1 MSSSP
6 FDSLFGFKELSEV
19 TGMTTCVLSTN
30 LHRARTRREK
40 GTPFNTDMPEPDKYI
55 GSSPVWTEDTVRAW
69 LTVRASDNTDVRVL
83 KPVDPSESLRLR
95 RAVPIPPVPFK
106 PKATAAD
113 EAADERVE
121 EAAEV
126 VEDVVAS
133 PDPARKNKGKRKRK
147 NR

>member
-106 PKATAAD
+106 SKTVDTVD
-113 EAADERVE
+113 EAAG
-121 EAAEV
+121 V
-126 VEDVVAS
+126 VEDTVETSA
-133 PDPARKNKGKRKRK
+133 PARKNKGKRKRK
-147 NR
+147 SK

>member
-106 PKATAAD
+106 PKASAAVK
-113 EAADERVE
+113 ASVE
-121 EAAEV
+121 ETAEV
-126 VEDVVAS
+126 VEGVVES
-133 PDPARKNKGKRKRK
+133 PAPSRKNKGKRKRK